1 MKEERGKDERQGWK
15 GRREESTSNVRTIQ
29 RQDTS
34 IINSLKKKK
43 KKKKKFV
50 HTCVGWGGS
59 EVDVFPLVHV
69 CLMFLRQG
77 LSVILSSGITD
88 L

>member
-1 MKEERGKDERQGWK
+1 MKEEGGKDEREGWR
-15 GRREESTSNVRTIQ
+15 GRREESTSSVRTIQ

-34 IINSLKKKK
+34 VVNSLKKKK
-43 KKKKKFV
+43 KEV
-50 HTCVGWGGS
+50 SSTHVWGRGGS

-69 CLMFLRQG
+69 CLLFLRQG

>member
-1 MKEERGKDERQGWK
+1 MKEEGGKDEREGWR
-15 GRREESTSNVRTIQ
+15 GRREESTSNIRTIQ

-34 IINSLKKKK
+34 VVNSLKKKK
-43 KKKKKFV
+43 EEEV
-50 HTCVGWGGS
+50 SSTHVWGRGGS

-69 CLMFLRQG
+69 CLLFLRQG

>member
-1 MKEERGKDERQGWK
+1 MKEEGGKDEREGWK

-29 RQDTS
+29 RQDSS
-34 IINSLKKKK
+34 IINSLKKK